1 MGVSKIRNDF
11 VGKEP
16 GNFGCIVCSSGR
28 LYGPSKRLLS
38 RNVLTKV
45 NSDCLGSVIVFC
57 GAAGRKWLPYLTD
70 LKSFGGGK

>member
-1 MGVSKIRNDF
+1 MSKIRNDF

-45 NSDCLGSVIVFC
+45 NSDCLGSIKVSNCLLWCCVCSQVENGCRI
-57 GAAGRKWLPYLTD
+57 GQT
-70 LKSFGGGK
+70 